1 MFKKI
6 KQFFEDAR
14 QEFKSVNWPTRAEAI
29 RLTFVVIGISI
40 GMAIFLGVF
49 DTLFSYII
57 KSFVAA

>member
-14 QEFKSVNWPTRAEAI
+14 QEFKSVNWPTRPEAI
-29 RLTFVVIGISI
+29 RLTLVVIGISI

-49 DTLFSYII
+49 DTLFTYII